1 MKPCNP
7 TLGREIRIARLE
19 YEIGKT
25 AEARWVREMD
35 KLECLIQAHEHEQR
49 TFGEKDL
56 EEFQGLSLKS
66 ALLKENRCKPVVG
79 GETSPLLEAKMANL
93 CSLLHRYILLLCPAS
108 GIDCN
113 TGPSRIDMKTLLLQ
127 STVPESSRSSESGQ
141 EHNFRNNAGMH
152 QRVPSV
158 PGPLWGR
165 VCQAR
170 RLS

>member
-7 TLGREIRIARLE
+7 TLGREIRTAWLE

-66 ALLKENRCKPVVG
+66 ALLKENRCKPVAG
-79 GETSPLLEAKMANL
+79 GETSPFLEAKMAN
-93 CSLLHRYILLLCPAS
+93 
-108 GIDCN
+108 
-113 TGPSRIDMKTLLLQ
+113 
-127 STVPESSRSSESGQ
+127 
-141 EHNFRNNAGMH
+141 
-152 QRVPSV
+152 
-158 PGPLWGR
+158 
-165 VCQAR
+165 
-170 RLS
+170 